1 MCTAE
6 SLVAAGRRGRG
17 MVLYACYI
25 APQKAIL
32 FSDHLVI
39 LFVNILNVGR
49 HREVSDDE
57 GYACNM
63 LEF

>member
-1 MCTAE
+1 MFFSQCK
-6 SLVAAGRRGRG
+6 LRGVRT
-17 MVLYACYI
+17 CYI
-25 APQKAIL
+25 APQKTIL

-39 LFVNILNVGR
+39 LFVNDLNVGR